1 MSFLSQLILSLHN
14 TQFSRITNAIR
25 CDICGFFVMRN
36 LVSDRLAPTRLAS
49 GYVAMVDAA
58 TKLQIPRYTLHRY
71 EKGTTSVPSNLIDDI
86 ASLYEASSTYLT
98 GGRPS
103 TAIDELA
110 ERILPVL
117 KKAEAEDLSLDS
129 SASDRLRAMRVRAG
143 YSSVRGAAINLGF
156 RAPTLIGHEGG
167 SKVIPVD
174 RMICYALA
182 FGFRPE
188 FAVFGEGEIEPLDV
202 PSFRQWRPKDLD
214 AAGPAVSLDQH
225 VTWRWLN
232 RERGIG
238 RRIFPIVELTRGI
251 YSLAPNG
258 GLSLPDAYVGRIP
271 NFPDG
276 PQYAL
281 VNSNSKSLEF
291 LIIDPTRVGDRT
303 VYASNRGIAVAP
315 ASDKK
320 FEPHDIVK
328 SPPPAHGEVALGY
341 LSARI
346 IVEA

>member
-1 MSFLSQLILSLHN
+1 
-14 TQFSRITNAIR
+14 
-25 CDICGFFVMRN
+25 MRK
-36 LVSDRLAPTRLAS
+36 LVADRLTPTRLAS

-58 TKLQIPRYTLHRY
+58 TKLEIPRYTLHRY
-71 EKGTTSVPSNLIDDI
+71 ENGTTGVPERVIEDLV
-86 ASLYEASSTYLT
+86 SLYGASSDYLT

-103 TAIDELA
+103 TAVDELA
-110 ERILPVL
+110 ERIRPVL
-117 KKAEAEDLSLDS
+117 KRAEEEEITLDS
-129 SASDRLRAMRVRAG
+129 SASDRLRAMRIRAG
-143 YSSVRGAAINLGF
+143 YSSSRGAALDLGF

-167 SKVIPVD
+167 SKAIPVD

-182 FGFRPE
+182 YGFRPE
-188 FAVFGEGEIEPLDV
+188 YAVFGEGEIEPLDV
-202 PSFRQWRPKDLD
+202 PSFRQWRPLDLD
-214 AAGPAVSLDQH
+214 GAGSRVSSDRH

-238 RRIFPIVELTRGI
+238 RRIFPIVELTKGM

-303 VYASNRGIAVAP
+303 VYASSGGVAVAP
-315 ASDKK
+315 APAEE

-328 SPPPAHGEVALGY
+328 SPPPAHGEIALGY